1 MARRSM
7 QKLAVKTPAKINW
20 FLNIIGVRGDGY
32 HAIESLMQ
40 CVSLYDTIEFHHAS
54 ALSVESDL
62 AIPLKDNLVYR
73 AASLL
78 KKQGSYRNGAAIRL
92 KKNIPVGAGL
102 GGGSSDAACT
112 LSSLNNLWGLG
123 LTGKDLYA
131 LASQIGSDVPFF
143 LNGPAAFVEG
153 RGEHVTP
160 IALRSSVILLLVK
173 PPQSVST
180 AWAYEA
186 FDRSGKEKESAGPD
200 KARRKSELTKK
211 PVDIKLFCQAL
222 EEGDFTFLDRLIVN
236 DLEAL
241 VLERYPAVREIRHR
255 LKEMGA
261 SVSSMSGSGSAV
273 FGVFTDREKAK
284 KAARAMTSCWCE
296 IVETLTETNKLKVES

>member
-1 MARRSM
+1 M

-20 FLNIIGVRGDGY
+20 FLNIIGVRDDGY

-40 CVSLYDTIEFHHAS
+40 CVSLYDTIEFHHAP

-62 AIPLKDNLVYR
+62 AVPLKDNLVYR

-78 KKQGSYRNGAAIRL
+78 KKQGSYRNGATIRL
-92 KKNIPVGAGL
+92 KKKIPVGAGL

-112 LSSLNNLWGLG
+112 LSSLNSLWGIG
-123 LTGKDLYA
+123 LTSRDLCA
-131 LASQIGSDVPFF
+131 LASQIGSDAPFF
-143 LNGPAAFVEG
+143 LNGPSAFVEG
-153 RGEHVTP
+153 RGEHITP
-160 IALRSSVILLLVK
+160 IAMRSSVILLLVK

-180 AWAYEA
+180 AWAYSA
-186 FDRSGKEKESAGPD
+186 FDRKGGDKESARPD
-200 KARRKSELTKK
+200 KAGRKRELTKK

-222 EEGDFTFLDRLIVN
+222 EEKDFTFLDRLIVN

-241 VLERYPAVREIRHR
+241 VFERYPAVREIRQR

-284 KAARAMTSCWCE
+284 KAARAMTPCWCE
-296 IVETLTETNKLKVES
+296 VVETLIQTAS

>member
-1 MARRSM
+1 MTRRPM
-7 QKLAVKTPAKINW
+7 QNLTVKTPAKINW
-20 FLNIIGVRGDGY
+20 FLNIIGVRDDGY

-40 CVSLYDTIEFHHAS
+40 CVSLYDTIEFHHAP

-62 AIPLKDNLVYR
+62 AIPLNDNLVYR

-92 KKNIPVGAGL
+92 QKKIPVGAGL

-112 LSSLNNLWGLG
+112 LSSLNSLWGLG
-123 LTGKDLYA
+123 LTSGDLYA

-143 LNGPAAFVEG
+143 LNGPSAFVEG
-153 RGEHVTP
+153 RGEHMTP
-160 IALRSSVILLLVK
+160 IAMRSSVILLLVK

-180 AWAYEA
+180 AWAYSA
-186 FDRSGKEKESAGPD
+186 FDRREENKGAARPDNAGG
-200 KARRKSELTKK
+200 KSELTKK

-222 EEGDFTFLDRLIVN
+222 EEKDFTFLDRLIVN

-241 VLERYPAVREIRHR
+241 VFERYPAVGEIRHR

-273 FGVFTDREKAK
+273 FGVFADREKAK
-284 KAARAMTSCWCE
+284 KAARAMTPCWCE
-296 IVETLTETNKLKVES
+296 VVETLT

>member
-1 MARRSM
+1 M
-7 QKLAVKTPAKINW
+7 QKLTVKTPAKINW
-20 FLNIIGVRGDGY
+20 FLNIIGVRDDGY

-40 CVSLYDTIEFHHAS
+40 CVSLYDTLEFHQAS

-62 AIPLKDNLVYR
+62 AIPLNDNLVYR

-78 KKQGSYRNGAAIRL
+78 KNQGSYRNGAAIRL
-92 KKNIPVGAGL
+92 KKKIPAGAGL

-112 LSSLNNLWGLG
+112 LSSLNSLWGLG
-123 LTGKDLYA
+123 LTSKDLYA

-143 LNGPAAFVEG
+143 LNGPSAFVEG
-153 RGEHVTP
+153 RGEHMTP
-160 IALRSSVILLLVK
+160 IAMRSSVILLLVK

-180 AWAYEA
+180 AWAYSD
-186 FDRSGKEKESAGPD
+186 FDRRAGRKESASPN
-200 KARRKSELTKK
+200 KAGRKSELTKK

-222 EEGDFTFLDRLIVN
+222 EEKDFTFLDRLIVN
-236 DLEAL
+236 DLEEP
-241 VLERYPAVREIRHR
+241 VFEHYPAVREIRQR

-273 FGVFTDREKAK
+273 FGVFADSEKAD
-284 KAARAMTSCWCE
+284 KAARAMSPCWCE
-296 IVETLTETNKLKVES
+296 VVETLTQTTR